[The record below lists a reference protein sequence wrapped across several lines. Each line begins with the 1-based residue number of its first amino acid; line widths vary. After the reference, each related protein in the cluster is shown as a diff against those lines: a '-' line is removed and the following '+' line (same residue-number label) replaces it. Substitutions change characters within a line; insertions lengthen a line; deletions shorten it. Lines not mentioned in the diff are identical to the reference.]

1 MKRIQARFYE
11 TDSGNAPVRDWLLSL
26 SAEDR
31 RAIGFDIKTAEFGWP
46 VGMPLCRS
54 ITGFSGLWELRVSIS
69 DGRIARILFVVHN
82 GDMVLLHGFIKKSQK
97 SPQQELDLALRR
109 ARGLRR

>member
-1 MKRIQARFYE
+1 MKRIKARFFE
-11 TDSGNAPVRDWLLSL
+11 TDLGNAPVREWLLSL

-31 RAIGFDIKTAEFGWP
+31 RVIGFEIKTAEFGWP

-54 ITGFSGLWELRVSIS
+54 ITGFSGLWELRVGIS

-82 GDMVLLHGFIKKSQK
+82 GDMVLLNGFIKKSQK
-97 SPQQELDLALRR
+97 SPQQEIDLALRR